1 MNKLTSL
8 KSSVKT
14 KNNSKSKKDSPKRKN
29 ITNSIES
36 ESINISNI
44 LSEVNKDYQENK
56 NNFSYIT
63 NTNINRTVLTD
74 VNKEKEY
81 KEKILQLEKEIEK
94 EKDISKL
101 KSKENKQISDI
112 YQKIKECQREIKLYA
127 NKNNKQ
133 REQLQLLSQEI
144 GKKLDSINF
153 KSIKKQ
159 MIKENNEK
167 KNERDMVEVCIENK
181 QKQLQ
186 NIVSLIEILENE
198 NDTLKKKIKKGKN
211 MNKYY
216 EFVENQKNQEN
227 KINELNKEIK
237 MKKVELKEHSKCEG
251 IKSDL
256 MKKIEAIKEE
266 INMNYGKNTQL
277 KKKLEILENKKK
289 EKEEKEEKLQKKDYK
304 PIIVLS
310 KNMNNINYYRNNNS
324 LNIGYNAKTEE
335 NLNKTSKKQRNK
347 DKSKNE
353 GENDND
359 NNINNNLDNDKTEE
373 NKTDNNNNNVGK
385 NNLEKKTPKKTDLK
399 RESFNKIIEKEMI
412 NIPSNITEMFTE
424 NELKAIL
431 IGLDKNKSKY
441 NNLLRKINIDNTYI
455 DTMENK
461 HRLNIKNKLKKI
473 NELDEKI
480 EFLYRKNNENE
491 ADFQLYKKQIDEVVE
506 IKKMYNMKVNQI
518 NNQVEEKRKVI
529 ERKNKEIKILKI
541 KLSKLKKLMRN
552 GDIKNIKNESEIE
565 VQYLDDE
572 EEENNIINNKTGE
585 KEGNINKKKERDVE
599 TPQTEGTGYEEDNEN
614 NVKDIKIKNDNF
626 NKFYYKEEHIS
637 GNNSFS
643 SSKNS

>member
-216 EFVENQKNQEN
+216 ELVENQKNQEN

>member
-216 EFVENQKNQEN
+216 ELVENQKNQEN

-347 DKSKNE
+347 DKSKNKE
-353 GENDND
+353 ENDND
-359 NNINNNLDNDKTEE
+359 NNFNNNLDNNKTEE
-373 NKTDNNNNNVGK
+373 NKSDNNNNNVGK

>member
-216 EFVENQKNQEN
+216 ELVENQKNQEN

-251 IKSDL
+251 IKSEL

>member
-347 DKSKNE
+347 DKSKNKE
-353 GENDND
+353 ENDND
-359 NNINNNLDNDKTEE
+359 NNFNNNLDNNKTEE
-373 NKTDNNNNNVGK
+373 NKSDNNNNNVGK

>member
-216 EFVENQKNQEN
+216 ELVENQKNQEN

-373 NKTDNNNNNVGK
+373 NKSDNNNNNVGK

>member
-216 EFVENQKNQEN
+216 ELVENQKNQEN

-277 KKKLEILENKKK
+277 KKKLEIYKKK

-347 DKSKNE
+347 DKSKNKE
-353 GENDND
+353 ENDND
-359 NNINNNLDNDKTEE
+359 NNFNNNLDNNKTEE
-373 NKTDNNNNNVGK
+373 NKSDNNNNNVGK